1 MQGRFPPTTK
11 VMGFH
16 RLNIFMNNQQRL
28 LEEFKDPAKLVEYTK
43 RISELG
49 DSIVDWDKWFKSDDP
64 FLIWKG
70 IKGVYSDHCSE
81 KAVCYITEEVKR
93 FNIDYVRII
102 IPSDKDFFD
111 PDFSVQRLTVP
122 AIYVER
128 IENA

>member
-1 MQGRFPPTTK
+1 MT
-11 VMGFH
+11 
-16 RLNIFMNNQQRL
+16 NQERL
-28 LEEFKDPAKLVEYTK
+28 LEEYRDPIKLVKYTK

-64 FLIWKG
+64 FPIWKG
-70 IKGVYSDHCSE
+70 EKGIYSDHCSE
-81 KAVCYITEEVKR
+81 KTICYITEEIKR